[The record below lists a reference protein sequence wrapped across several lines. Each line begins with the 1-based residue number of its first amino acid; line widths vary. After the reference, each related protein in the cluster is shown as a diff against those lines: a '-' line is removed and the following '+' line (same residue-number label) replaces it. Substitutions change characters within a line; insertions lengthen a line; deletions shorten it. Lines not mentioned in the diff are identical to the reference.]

1 MPGKW
6 VDPDLYADHTS
17 KSKCGRCG
25 ARVIKGRAG
34 LVMALDVQLDPEP
47 VLDESWVLGTDK
59 LLWCL
64 KGKRILWHDHRRC
77 GNTVYTDHSC
87 EGDDMSEEDP
97 FGIDSAPKK
106 QGSPYVGMLHP
117 VTGKVLGRHSRA
129 TNFIKGISDDFGLQQ
144 WMKRMIVKGLA
155 SMPDEL
161 YELREELHVSRDAK
175 RIDEICANAKRV
187 AGGDD
192 AANLGTKLHKQTEYR
207 DTGHPEKIDPEHFE
221 RIREYGNALL
231 AYEITTVPELVERKV
246 WHTGFL
252 SGAVTGSFDRIV
264 RLSDGTYAI
273 LDVKTGSLDPDQYM
287 EKWLSIA
294 AQLAIYQEAVN
305 EHGVWEPQ
313 TRSWTRVPQ
322 VRTDFALVAHLPA
335 QGSGCTIYELELE
348 PGRRA
353 LNALRALKK
362 VRKTKGF
369 VKPYVA
375 PVGVTVDVPGLVK
388 GMLERHVEKKDF
400 PFLIDTAMT
409 KSALLGIMADAKA
422 LGCWNTDL
430 ADRCKA
436 RLKVIESR
444 A

>member
-1 MPGKW
+1 MPSKW
-6 VDPDLYADHTS
+6 TDPNLYADHAS

-25 ARVIKGRAG
+25 APVIKGRAG

-47 VLDESWVLGTDK
+47 VLDESWVFGTDRM
-59 LLWCL
+59 LWCL
-64 KGKRILWHDHRRC
+64 KGKRILWRDHKHCGHIVLADHDCR
-77 GNTVYTDHSC
+77 G
-87 EGDDMSEEDP
+87 EDMSEADP
-97 FGIDSAPKK
+97 FGIDGAPTK
-106 QGSPYVGMLHP
+106 QRSPYAGMLHP
-117 VTGKVLGRHSRA
+117 VTGKVIGRHSRA
-129 TNFIKGISDDFGLQQ
+129 TNFIKGISDDFALQQ
-144 WMKRMIVKGLA
+144 WMKRMIVKGMTPEAL
-155 SMPDEL
+155 
-161 YELREELHVSRDAK
+161 EEMKTLHVSRDAK
-175 RIDEICANAKRV
+175 RIDEICANAKKA

-192 AANLGTKLHKQTEYR
+192 AANLGTRLHKQTEYW
-207 DTGHPEKIDPEHFE
+207 DTEQPEKVSDEWMP

-231 AYEITTVPELVERKV
+231 AHEITIIPELVERKV
-246 WHTGFL
+246 WHTGFV
-252 SGAVTGSFDRIV
+252 SQITGSFDRIV

-294 AQLAIYQEAVN
+294 AQLVIYQEAVN

-335 QGSGCTIYELELE
+335 QGSGCTVYELELE

-353 LNALRALKK
+353 LDALRALKA
-362 VRKTKGF
+362 VRKTTGF

-375 PVGVTVDVPGLVK
+375 PVGVTVDIPKLKVK
-388 GMLERHVEKKDF
+388 LSEALSVAEPKDL
-400 PFLIDTAMT
+400 PFLIDTAKT
-409 KSALLGIMADAKA
+409 KSALLGIMETAKA
-422 LGCWNTDL
+422 LSCWNADL
-430 ADRCKA
+430 SERCKG